1 MSQRLFRF
9 FLLALLLP
17 SIFLLAFGTAPAQKP
32 GVGTVVAIQPHVI
45 KFSPQLTHEALV
57 GRPDTDLIEL
67 SNGRH
72 IQLGDVRR
80 MLAQSQK
87 IRAAASAP
95 PSAFRIAPAATGLRI
110 QTSTD
115 LGNALRTMRDNDTV
129 QLPSGR
135 RVTVGQIKA
144 LQPVIEKRLGH
155 KLGEPA
161 TTARLTGP
169 SIKLAPGM
177 TDAQVHKLLPV
188 HPTNETILESPR
200 GTRVTVGQIQQYLQ
214 STEGGGTPTTIPE
227 PPAQK
232 GRQQ

>member
-9 FLLALLLP
+9 FMHALLLP
-17 SIFLLAFGTAPAQKP
+17 SIVLLALGTAPAQKP
-32 GVGTVVAIQPHVI
+32 GAGTVVALQPHVV

-67 SNGRH
+67 SNGRR

-110 QTSTD
+110 QTSAE
-115 LGNALRTMRDNDTV
+115 LGNALRTMRDTDTV

-144 LQPVIEKRLGH
+144 LQPAIEKRLGH

-161 TTARLTGP
+161 TTVKLTGP
-169 SIKLAPGM
+169 SIKFAPGM
-177 TDAQVHKLLPV
+177 TDVQLHKLLPA

-200 GTRVTVGQIQQYLQ
+200 GTRVTVGQIQRYLQ
-214 STEGGGTPTTIPE
+214 STEGGSPTAIPA

-232 GRQQ
+232 GRQ

>member
-1 MSQRLFRF
+1 MSQRLFKIVLSSL
-9 FLLALLLP
+9 LLASVLLL
-17 SIFLLAFGTAPAQKP
+17 ARGNAPAQKP
-32 GVGTVVAIQPHVI
+32 GAGSVVALQPHIV
-45 KFSPQLTHEALV
+45 KFSPQLTHESLV

-67 SNGRH
+67 SNGRR

-95 PSAFRIAPAATGLRI
+95 PSVFRVAPAATGLRI

-115 LGNALRTMRDNDTV
+115 LGNALRTMRDSDTV

-144 LQPVIEKRLGH
+144 LQPAIEKRLGH

-161 TTARLTGP
+161 TTVKLTGP
-169 SIKLAPGM
+169 SIKFATGL
-177 TDAQVHKLLPV
+177 TDVQVHKLLPV
-188 HPTNETILESPR
+188 HPANETILESPR

-214 STEGGGTPTTIPE
+214 STEGGGTPTTIPA

>member
-1 MSQRLFRF
+1 MSQRHFKIVLSSLLLTSLV
-9 FLLALLLP
+9 LLAC
-17 SIFLLAFGTAPAQKP
+17 GTAPAQKP
-32 GVGTVVAIQPHVI
+32 GAGTVVAIQPHVL

-67 SNGRH
+67 SGGRR

-115 LGNALRTMRDNDTV
+115 LGNALRTMRDTDTV

-144 LQPVIEKRLGH
+144 LQPAIEKRLGH

-161 TTARLTGP
+161 TTVKLTGP
-169 SIKLAPGM
+169 SIKFAPGM
-177 TDAQVHKLLPV
+177 TDVQLHKLLPV

-214 STEGGGTPTTIPE
+214 STEGGTPTTIPA
-227 PPAQK
+227 PPAQN
-232 GRQQ
+232 GRPK